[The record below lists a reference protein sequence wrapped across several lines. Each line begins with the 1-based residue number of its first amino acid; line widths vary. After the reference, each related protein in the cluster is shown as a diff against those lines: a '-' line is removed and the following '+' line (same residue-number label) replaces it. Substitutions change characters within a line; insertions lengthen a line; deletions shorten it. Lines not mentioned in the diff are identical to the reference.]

1 MVPNGSFA
9 LKSVKLNYQTVNEVE
24 CIELAKIE
32 SIRFLGCY
40 FSDWNLIKSLNQ
52 LTNMQHL
59 QIEVR
64 RDIIDNNTSRHIPN
78 LLAAC
83 HVQASI
89 ICEDFHITLN
99 KKEKHLKIWLK
110 GWPNSDFLTPLAQ
123 LTGVNI
129 LEISGWRFLIPVNGL
144 LKAFAT
150 NSLSPIEELRISKLE
165 RTRFKDISNVEEIQ
179 TIKIMSCSLLNLT
192 GIAKLANLN
201 NLKDLTISG
210 KGNLSPLFTKLAKK
224 NIIKSIRYFEELV
237 PKEVIKV
244 SRINSLKKLDCFFSD
259 LEDIQSLS
267 ELSNSSIEELI
278 VNISNPSDSL
288 QKLFAAFSS
297 NSTTR
302 LEQLKI
308 RNKPIDI
315 AEMSEISKIIGLKK
329 LNAKFVNSECAQY
342 LVRLPHLEH
351 LEIEQFSENEINP
364 LVNPLRDSAHKSP
377 STLRKL
383 DLNDFIGFS
392 ECKYLSQL
400 EALESLKCKLH
411 NEAGI
416 EVLVNIKSLKELIIS
431 DAKDS
436 LSEFYRAFGLKSKS
450 TLQEL
455 HTPIRYSDEI
465 REISQ
470 IKSLIQLHIDY
481 KETCNNL
488 SDLGQLNELKSLQIV
503 ENDLAGIDSNS
514 LLPIFQSC
522 LMLDCVTLK
531 FLYWGT
537 VALNFV
543 SEVNNI
549 LKSVRNSALQKPVNL
564 TIFPKSTFLK
574 FHVEEIDE
582 AYLNVSYSYEPHYE
596 VVETSSCDEESDDS
610 ESIDMDWYE

>member
-1 MVPNGSFA
+1 MGALSKLPDLNRLVIHKKCNFLNYPNTIANFLQSMVPNGSFA

-89 ICEDFHITLN
+89 ICEDFHITLK
-99 KKEKHLKIWLK
+99 KKEKHLEVWVK
-110 GWPNSDFLTPLAQ
+110 GCPKADFLTPLAQ
-123 LTGVNI
+123 LTGVSI
-129 LEISGWRFLIPVNGL
+129 LEISGKSLKSLNGL

-150 NSLSPIEELRISKLE
+150 NSLSPIEELQISELK
-165 RTRFKDISNVEEIQ
+165 RTSFKDISNVEEIQ
-179 TIKIMSCSLLNLT
+179 TIKKMSCSLSNPT
-192 GIAKLANLN
+192 EIEQLANLN
-201 NLKDLTISG
+201 NLEDLTITG
-210 KGNLSPLFTKLAKK
+210 KGNLGPLFTKLAEK
-224 NIIKSIRYFEELV
+224 NIIKSIRNFKELV
-237 PKEVIKV
+237 PEEVIKV

-278 VNISNPSDSL
+278 VNISNPSYSL
-288 QKLFAAFSS
+288 QKLLSAFSS

-302 LEQLKI
+302 LEQLNTT
-308 RNKPIDI
+308 NKTIDI
-315 AEMSEISKIIGLKK
+315 TEMSEISKIKGITK
-329 LNAKFVNSECAQY
+329 LSAKFINSECAQY

-351 LEIEQFSENEINP
+351 LEIKQFSKNEINP
-364 LVNPLRDSAHKSP
+364 LVNPLRDLAHKSP

-411 NEAGI
+411 NETGI
-416 EVLVNIKSLKELIIS
+416 EVLVNIKSLK
-431 DAKDS
+431 
-436 LSEFYRAFGLKSKS
+436 
-450 TLQEL
+450 
-455 HTPIRYSDEI
+455 
-465 REISQ
+465 
-470 IKSLIQLHIDY
+470 
-481 KETCNNL
+481 
-488 SDLGQLNELKSLQIV
+488 
-503 ENDLAGIDSNS
+503 
-514 LLPIFQSC
+514 
-522 LMLDCVTLK
+522 
-531 FLYWGT
+531 
-537 VALNFV
+537 
-543 SEVNNI
+543 
-549 LKSVRNSALQKPVNL
+549 
-564 TIFPKSTFLK
+564 
-574 FHVEEIDE
+574 
-582 AYLNVSYSYEPHYE
+582 
-596 VVETSSCDEESDDS
+596 
-610 ESIDMDWYE
+610 